1 MTTRAARAGD
11 APTVG
16 PATVGPVRPVPPRI
30 PGDPAEV
37 PGASIGSALRSAATG
52 ARLGWA
58 IESNWSDP
66 LLFTIYSVARPVAA
80 ALIVVAMVV
89 VVTGAREPSVIAYF
103 IVGTALWNFVGGGI
117 VGLVFSVLDDR
128 ERYRMLKYVFL
139 SPASLLPVLLGRA
152 SARILISAF
161 GAAITLLVGIVLLGV
176 RIDPTGIGWPLLAVS
191 SALGFVAIGAI
202 GVAMGGLCLQLRQ
215 EAWSYPEAV
224 SGALYLVS
232 GAVFPID
239 VLPPAL
245 QAIALC
251 TPLTWWL
258 EGSRRALLGVAT
270 PTILAAYSDTAVV
283 AALAV
288 TSVAWAAAGLATYSF
303 FVRRAR
309 DRGLIDQLTSS

>member
-1 MTTRAARAGD
+1 MTASAPPVADPAG
-11 APTVG
+11 G
-16 PATVGPVRPVPPRI
+16 IQLRI

-37 PGASIGSALRSAATG
+37 PGASVGSALRSAVTG

-103 IVGTALWNFVGGGI
+103 VVGTALWNFVGGGI
-117 VGLVFSVLDDR
+117 IGLVLSVLDDR

-139 SPASLLPVLLGRA
+139 SPASLLPFLLGRA
-152 SARILISAF
+152 SARIVIAAF
-161 GAAITLLVGIVLLGV
+161 GAAITLVVGIVLLGV
-176 RIDPTGIGWPLLAVS
+176 RIDPGGIDWPLLAVS
-191 SALGFVAIGAI
+191 SVLGFVAIGAI

-215 EAWSYPEAV
+215 EAWSYPDAV
-224 SGALYLVS
+224 AGALYLVS

-245 QAIALC
+245 QAVALFV
-251 TPLTWWL
+251 PLTWWL
-258 EGSRRALLGVAT
+258 EGSRRALTGAAT
-270 PTILAAYSDTAVV
+270 PTVLATYPDAAVV
-283 AALAV
+283 VALAV
-288 TSVAWAAAGLATYSF
+288 TSVAWAIAGLGAYSF

>member
-1 MTTRAARAGD
+1 MT
-11 APTVG
+11 APTP
-16 PATVGPVRPVPPRI
+16 PAHDPPSAVPLRI
-30 PGDPAEV
+30 PGDPARV
-37 PGASIGSALRSAATG
+37 PGASVGSALRSASTG

-66 LLFTIYSVARPVAA
+66 LLFTIYSIARPVAA

-89 VVTGAREPSVIAYF
+89 VVTGARDPSVIAYF

-117 VGLVFSVLDDR
+117 IGLVFSVLDDR

-139 SPASLLPVLLGRA
+139 SPASLLPFLLGRA
-152 SARILISAF
+152 SARIVISAF
-161 GAAITLLVGIVLLGV
+161 GAGITLVVGIVLLGV
-176 RIDPTGIGWPLLAVS
+176 RIDPAGIDWPLLAIS
-191 SALGFVAIGAI
+191 SLLGFVAIGAI
-202 GVAMGGLCLQLRQ
+202 GIAMGGLCLQLRQ
-215 EAWSYPEAV
+215 EAWSYPDAV
-224 SGALYLVS
+224 AGALYLVS

-245 QAIALC
+245 QAVALC
-251 TPLTWWL
+251 VPLTWWL
-258 EGSRRALLGVAT
+258 EGSRRALTGLAT
-270 PTILAAYSDTAVV
+270 PTVLAGYTDAAVV

-288 TSVAWAAAGLATYSF
+288 TSVAWAVAGLGTYSF